1 MHERFSS
8 IPLQLLFL
16 TVSLLVTY
24 LIQRFWFA
32 RAWRLA
38 KRVGRG
44 PVRLFLQAV
53 WFAGAA
59 LAFLPVLDSAFGH
72 FVPRSGVPGGLL
84 AIGRLWLGTSFLAL
98 VAAKLIAAF
107 NSTAKWAL
115 RKAGHPDQSSLNKGR
130 REFFRYATYLAGG
143 LTFTAAAYGYF
154 QERLNYEFRKTDIP
168 IPGLPRGLDGM
179 KIAQLSDIHIGDFM
193 PRHEVRRA
201 VDMANDLGAD
211 LTLVTGDF
219 ITNEHDPLEGC
230 IAELS
235 RLRAPL
241 GVWGCNGNHEIYA
254 NAEAAAQE
262 FFARYGM
269 RLLRQENA
277 EVEWHGEKFN
287 LIGVD
292 YQRERTRSG
301 KKRPMLVGTENLVR
315 SGVPNILL
323 SHNPNSFKRAAELG
337 IDLSLAG
344 HTHGGQI
351 RVEIVDHSISPARFM
366 TDFVAGL
373 YRLPSGGPPAGAG
386 ALLVR
391 TMLKPSFL
399 YVNRG
404 LGTIGL
410 PVRLGVPPEIT
421 LITLRATS

>member
-1 MHERFSS
+1 MHEHFLS
-8 IPLQLLFL
+8 IPLRLSFLIVFLLA
-16 TVSLLVTY
+16 TY

-44 PVRLFLQAV
+44 PVRPFLQAA

-59 LAFLPVLDSAFGH
+59 LAFLPVLDSALGDFA
-72 FVPRSGVPGGLL
+72 PRSGFPGVLL

-98 VAAKLIAAF
+98 IPVKLIAAF
-107 NSTAKWAL
+107 NWTAKWAL
-115 RKAGHPDQSSLNKGR
+115 RKAGHPDQGSVNKGR
-130 REFFRYATYLAGG
+130 REFFRYTTYMAGS
-143 LTFTAAAYGYF
+143 LTFAAGAYGYF
-154 QERLNYEFRKTDIP
+154 QERLNYEFRKTEIP

-179 KIAQLSDIHIGDFM
+179 RIAQLSDIHIGDFM
-193 PRHEVRRA
+193 PRNEVRRA

-211 LTLVTGDF
+211 LTVVTGDF

-254 NAEAAAQE
+254 GAEAAAQE

-269 RLLRQENA
+269 RLLRQEKA
-277 EVEWHGEKFN
+277 ELEWHGERFN

-292 YQRERTRSG
+292 YQRERMRSG
-301 KKRPMLVGTENLVR
+301 KKRPMLAGTENLVR

-373 YRLPSGGPPAGAG
+373 YRLPSGAPTAGAG
-386 ALLVR
+386 VLLAGAIR
-391 TMLKPSFL
+391 KPSFL

-421 LITLRATS
+421 LITLRSAS